1 MNSEDQ
7 YEVSVSNYF
16 DATSPEDAVSQMATW
31 LSSESHPYR
40 IGYRVTNQRTG
51 QSVFVDAED
60 IDWNALSED

>member
-1 MNSEDQ
+1 MDEQ
-7 YEVSVSNYF
+7 PGGPLPTTPEYERRCLASLI
-16 DATSPEDAVSQMATW
+16 AEIT
-31 LSSESHPYR
+31 SHPYR